1 MEEIIA
7 QVLREFYET
16 GVPSDVCQRP
26 FDYLEKKRNATSIIG
41 MRRTG
46 KTYAAYQ
53 RMLELMNE
61 GIPLEQIVYVNRD
74 MDSTFVHGKVHRRR
88 YLLKNKIRWNDN
100 LTIHEDSY
108 FNILCQNLTENAKYC
123 PFPFYL

>member
-16 GVPSDVCQRP
+16 GIPSDVCQRP
-26 FDYLEKKRNATSIIG
+26 FDFLEKKRNATSIIG

-53 RMLELMNE
+53 RMLELMNA
-61 GIPLEQIVYVNRD
+61 GLPLERIVYINFDDERLRLRPKWHTGSRTPSEPVTR
-74 MDSTFVHGKVHRRR
+74 
-88 YLLKNKIRWNDN
+88 I
-100 LTIHEDSY
+100 Y
-108 FNILCQNLTENAKYC
+108 FGRN
-123 PFPFYL
+123 